1 VRDTGAK
8 ANVTHFAS
16 MRPTVE
22 EMMSPE
28 LRLAELSNTQF
39 YGKLPIAPGV
49 QMRQSPTLQACR
61 HHRLPLR
68 PLLIPTGRRNRAQ
81 LQLVPRSPRRS
92 ENRGL
97 DPCTC

>member
-1 VRDTGAK
+1 MRDTGAK

-39 YGKLPIAPGV
+39 YGKLMPEISGAHDASGAAS
-49 QMRQSPTLQACR
+49 QR
-61 HHRLPLR
+61 HYQEPV
-68 PLLIPTGRRNRAQ
+68 GSRRG
-81 LQLVPRSPRRS
+81 S
-92 ENRGL
+92 
-97 DPCTC
+97 T